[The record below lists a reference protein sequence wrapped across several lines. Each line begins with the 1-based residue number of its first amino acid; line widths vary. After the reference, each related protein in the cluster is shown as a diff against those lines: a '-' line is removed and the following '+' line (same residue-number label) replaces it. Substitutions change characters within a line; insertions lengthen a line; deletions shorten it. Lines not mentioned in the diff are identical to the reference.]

1 MANPSQRAVFWALL
15 AAAMI
20 AGAMS
25 SIEHPRQEKTGWEEV
40 RRRRSMEVRMGKE
53 RPTFKGERYT
63 DGRRSARAVTGK
75 ECTAAMCLSQL
86 TITSPTEV
94 RETHP
99 IPTNRDSI
107 QDKLKESMLAL
118 WIALSCVGG
127 GICRAVRWSP
137 LRQRHHHHARHL
149 SRSAVAALLPAFWC
163 CLSRKPER
171 PACVFLTK

>member
-1 MANPSQRAVFWALL
+1 MANPSQRAVFCALL
-15 AAAMI
+15 AVTMI

-25 SIEHPRQEKTGWEEV
+25 SIEHPRQNLTWWEEV
-40 RRRRSMEVRMGKE
+40 RRRRSMEVRMGRE

-99 IPTNRDSI
+99 IPTYVNSI
-107 QDKLKESMLAL
+107 QNKLKIEHVLKLS
-118 WIALSCVGG
+118 SCVGG
-127 GICRAVRWSP
+127 GDWPRRALVS
-137 LRQRHHHHARHL
+137 
-149 SRSAVAALLPAFWC
+149 SAAAPP
-163 CLSRKPER
+163 S
-171 PACVFLTK
+171 

>member
-15 AAAMI
+15 AATMI

-25 SIEHPRQEKTGWEEV
+25 SIEHPRQNRTWWEEV

-94 RETHP
+94 RETYP
-99 IPTNRDSI
+99 IPTNHRFYPEQTEEI
-107 QDKLKESMLAL
+107 IHAL
-118 WIALSCVGG
+118 WIALSWEGGSAAPCVGLLCNSATIIMP
-127 GICRAVRWSP
+127 GISLGALSP
-137 LRQRHHHHARHL
+137 LHCLPPGVVCHACQIAQHVIL
-149 SRSAVAALLPAFWC
+149 
-163 CLSRKPER
+163 
-171 PACVFLTK
+171 